1 MPVASVGDRA
11 TATLE
16 VPDEAIDDFAALTD
30 DDNPLH
36 TDAAYAEESL
46 FGEPVAHGM
55 LSAGAVSAA
64 LADLPGDVIYLSQEV
79 EFLAPVHPGETLVA
93 EVEAV
98 EELGDGQLR
107 VETVATTGEEPVLQG
122 EAIVMSVSHG
132 G

>member
-16 VPDEAIDDFAALTD
+16 VTDEAIDEFASLTG

-36 TDAAYAEESL
+36 TDAAYAAESL
-46 FGEPVAHGM
+46 FGEPIAHGM
-55 LSAGAVSAA
+55 LSAGAVSAT

-79 EFLAPVHPGETLVA
+79 EFLAPVHPGETLTA

-98 EELGDGQLR
+98 EDLGDDQLR
-107 VETVATTGEEPVLQG
+107 VETVAATGDEPVLQG
-122 EAIVMSVSHG
+122 EAIVMSVPHG